1 MKINRIIFI
10 SKILTDSYGIRQNI
24 RIKNNFE
31 NVVHSVLVVK
41 KSCWNKKCF
50 LKINGK
56 HSVKLQSG

>member
-10 SKILTDSYGIRQNI
+10 SKILTDSYGIRKNI

-41 KSCWNKKCF
+41 KSC
-50 LKINGK
+50 
-56 HSVKLQSG
+56 